1 MKAPHA
7 APTEDIKELARKL
20 GFDLFIYGMRDVR
33 QDWPAG
39 VLDGFS
45 LAQSRHLPRRQSDR
59 YQRKWLQIR
68 LGALRRQRQVDAS
81 VTPAI
86 LKQID
91 VEECP
96 VMRCRL
102 THGTHSPSDW
112 SIDRLNNDGACA
124 SHNLAVISTQANL
137 AKANRSFE
145 EIFSLSELT
154 YDTDGLSPLHW
165 LRLAVLM
172 LGPCFATCPQ
182 AVPVIPL
189 VAPIP
194 KLTVRLGTQQI
205 QYACTVNAGRLA
217 GKSQLLKKFVGC
229 CGTDA
234 ARWRLAQFLD
244 ALHQNLKTA
253 SLPWDAWLIP
263 QVMQAF
269 DAWRY
274 ALNTQEWARAGAVAM
289 PLAGARPVLAT
300 RLHLWKLGT
309 KGYMA

>member
-1 MKAPHA
+1 MKTPYS
-7 APTEDIKELARKL
+7 APTEDIKELGRKL
-20 GFDLFIYGMRDVR
+20 GFDLFIDGIKHAR
-33 QDWPAG
+33 QDWPEG
-39 VLDGFS
+39 VRDGFL
-45 LAQSRHLPRRQSDR
+45 LAQSRHLHQRSTNR

-68 LGALRRQRQVDAS
+68 LGALRRQRQVAAR
-81 VTPAI
+81 VTPAM

-102 THGTHSPSDW
+102 THGSHAPTDW
-112 SIDRLNNDGACA
+112 SIDRLNNDGAYA
-124 SHNLAVISTQANL
+124 PHNLAVISTHANL
-137 AKANRSFE
+137 AKANRSYE

-154 YDTDGLSPLHW
+154 HDTDGLSPLQW

-172 LGPCFATCPQ
+172 LGPCFATRPQ
-182 AVPVIPL
+182 AAPAIPL

-217 GKSQLLKKFVGC
+217 GRNQLLKQFSGC
-229 CGTDA
+229 CGTEA
-234 ARWRLAQFLD
+234 AQWRLAQFLD
-244 ALHQNLKTA
+244 VLHQSLKTA
-253 SLPWDAWLIP
+253 MLPWDAWLIP
-263 QVMQAF
+263 QVMAAF

-274 ALNTQEWARAGAVAM
+274 ALSTQEWAKTGALAM

-309 KGYMA
+309 KGYID